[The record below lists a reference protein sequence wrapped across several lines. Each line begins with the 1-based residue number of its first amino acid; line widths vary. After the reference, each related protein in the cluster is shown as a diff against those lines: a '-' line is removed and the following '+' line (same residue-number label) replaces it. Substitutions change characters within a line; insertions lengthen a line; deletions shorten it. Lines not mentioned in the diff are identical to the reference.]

1 MKKNG
6 KNEELQS
13 RREFFKRAAKGAL
26 PILAGAALLSSP
38 ILSET
43 ANAMSCAGCNNR
55 CMNSCFNT
63 LKSYI
68 YNSVA
73 ELRGKRT
80 FRSQKSKHFVLR
92 IIELERDELE
102 KRQANN
108 GFSLKDLREETS
120 SISTSSS
127 FLVFMREEILHS
139 NLKESTLKNHLSTL
153 HVLSLYKKDVLFKDI
168 NFNFLC
174 DFEYFLLKQEYHR
187 NTIAKHMKHLK
198 RYINLAINKELFEL
212 HKYPFRKY
220 KIKYQESKR
229 THLTPEELG
238 RLENLKLDGQRTL
251 RRCLDMFLFSCYT
264 GLRFSDIVSIT
275 KENFLIIDDK
285 VWLVYSSVK
294 TDVSVRLPLFLLF
307 EGKSLPIY
315 ERYKNAPRTLFG
327 VPLSSNSNVNKQLR
341 RISQL
346 ASIDKKVSFHTARHT
361 NATLLLYNGANITTV
376 QKLLGHKS
384 VRTTE
389 IYSNIMDMTIV
400 RDLEKIETRLKFG

>member
-1 MKKNG
+1 MW
-6 KNEELQS
+6 
-13 RREFFKRAAKGAL
+13 
-26 PILAGAALLSSP
+26 IVC
-38 ILSET
+38 IT
-43 ANAMSCAGCNNR
+43 
-55 CMNSCFNT
+55 
-63 LKSYI
+63 
-68 YNSVA
+68 SV
-73 ELRGKRT
+73 R
-80 FRSQKSKHFVLR
+80 
-92 IIELERDELE
+92 
-102 KRQANN
+102 
-108 GFSLKDLREETS
+108 
-120 SISTSSS
+120 
-127 FLVFMREEILHS
+127 
-139 NLKESTLKNHLSTL
+139 
-153 HVLSLYKKDVLFKDI
+153 HVLTVNGYGGRQTKENEKSWCFKGW
-168 NFNFLC
+168 
-174 DFEYFLLKQEYHR
+174 E
-187 NTIAKHMKHLK
+187 
-198 RYINLAINKELFEL
+198 
-212 HKYPFRKY
+212 
-220 KIKYQESKR
+220 
-229 THLTPEELG
+229 
-238 RLENLKLDGQRTL
+238 TL
-251 RRCLDMFLFSCYT
+251 
-264 GLRFSDIVSIT
+264 VSIT